1 MAASTSTWQQV
12 RLFPKSA
19 RLFLTATIINGVLFS
34 AWQLFF
40 NLFILARGFE
50 KDFLGLINSMP
61 SMAGLF
67 LGILM
72 GMLSDRIGRRP
83 AMLIGL
89 SISTLAMGLQLFVPF
104 KAVMVVIAFMG
115 GVGNSLYFISQAPFM
130 MKVTTP
136 ETRSLM
142 FSLNFG
148 LSTLAGAVG
157 NLFAG
162 QMPAWFG
169 GLLQV
174 PATSAEAYRMV
185 LLVSVGLGI
194 FALIPIFILKE
205 PVKDQSIN
213 QVRPNQWVLLK
224 ETMHRGF
231 TWKLVLP
238 EALLGFG
245 AAITIP
251 YMNLYFV
258 ETFDLK
264 SNILGGLFSLSAL
277 LVGIGSIIGPRLVQ
291 KFNSKIKVVVL
302 TQASSLVFLLVLA
315 FSPFVWLAA
324 IGFLLRGMLM
334 NMAVPLYNAFCMEN
348 VPEQEQGVVNSLI
361 SNSWTAGWAIGPFL
375 SGLIQIRYG
384 FQPLFLA
391 TASIYLLSIFSTWIF
406 FSRYE
411 QQKLAET
418 LAAETGLA

>member
-1 MAASTSTWQQV
+1 MTTSMSTRHQIKT
-12 RLFPKSA
+12 FPKSA
-19 RLFLTATIINGVLFS
+19 RLFLTATIINGIIFS
-34 AWQLFF
+34 TWQLFF
-40 NLFILARGFE
+40 NFFILARGFE

-61 SMAGLF
+61 SIAGLF

-72 GMLSDRIGRRP
+72 GMVSDRIGRRP

-104 KAVMVVIAFMG
+104 PALMVVIAFMG

-130 MKVTTP
+130 MKVTNP
-136 ETRSLM
+136 HNRSLM

-162 QMPAWFG
+162 QMPGWFG

-174 PATSAEAYRMV
+174 PSDSAQAYQMV
-185 LLVSVGLGI
+185 LLVSVVLGF

-205 PVKDQSIN
+205 PVKELSGDTKK
-213 QVRPNQWVLLK
+213 PNQWILLK
-224 ETMHRGF
+224 ETMRRGF

-258 ETFDLK
+258 ETFNLK
-264 SNILGGLFSLSAL
+264 SNILGMLFSLSAL

-291 KFNSKIKVVVL
+291 RFNSKIKVVVL
-302 TQASSLVFLLVLA
+302 TQASSLIFLLILA
-315 FSPFVWLAA
+315 FSPFAWLAA
-324 IGFLLRGMLM
+324 IGFLLRGVLM

-348 VPEQEQGVVNSLI
+348 VTENEQGVVNSLI

-391 TASIYLLSIFSTWIF
+391 TASIYMLSILSTWTF
-406 FSRYE
+406 FHRYE
-411 QQKLAET
+411 QRKLVEN
-418 LAAETGLA
+418 LGLETGML

>member
-12 RLFPKSA
+12 KLFPKSA
-19 RLFLTATIINGVLFS
+19 RLFLLATIINGVLFS

-89 SISTLAMGLQLFVPF
+89 SISTLAMGLQLFVPY
-104 KAVMVVIAFMG
+104 KAVMVMIAFMG

-130 MKVTTP
+130 MKVTQP
-136 ETRSLM
+136 QNRSLM

-185 LLVSVGLGI
+185 LLVSVSLGI

-205 PVKDQSIN
+205 PVKDQPAD
-213 QVRPNQWVLLK
+213 QLKPNQWVLLK
-224 ETMHRGF
+224 DTMRRGF
-231 TWKLVLP
+231 TWKMVLP

-258 ETFDLK
+258 ETFNLK
-264 SNILGGLFSLSAL
+264 SNLLGALFSLSAL

-291 KFNSKIKVVVL
+291 KFNSKIRVVVM

-315 FSPFVWLAA
+315 FSPFAWLAA

-348 VPEQEQGVVNSLI
+348 VSENEQGVVNSLI

-391 TASIYLLSIFSTWIF
+391 TASIYLLSIFSTWMF

-411 QQKLAET
+411 QQKLSES
-418 LAAETGLA
+418 LATETGLA

>member
-1 MAASTSTWQQV
+1 MTTSTSTWQQIKT
-12 RLFPKSA
+12 FPQNA
-19 RLFLTATIINGVLFS
+19 RLFLLATIINGILFS
-34 AWQLFF
+34 TWQLFF

-61 SMAGLF
+61 WVAGLV
-67 LGILM
+67 LGIPL

-89 SISTLAMGLQLFVPF
+89 ALFTTSMGLQLFIQV
-104 KAVMVVIAFMG
+104 KILLVLVAFLG
-115 GVGNSLYFISQAPFM
+115 GVGNSLFFISQAPFM
-130 MKVTTP
+130 MKVTNADN
-136 ETRSLM
+136 RSLM

-148 LSTLAGAVG
+148 LNTLAGAVG

-169 GLLQV
+169 GLLDV
-174 PATSAEAYRMV
+174 PATSAQAYQLV
-185 LLVSVGLGI
+185 LLVSVVLGF

-205 PVKDQSIN
+205 PQKKVSLNQPVIN
-213 QVRPNQWVLLK
+213 QWSLLK
-224 ETMHRGF
+224 NTMRRGF

-238 EALLGFG
+238 EMLLGFG

-258 ETFDLK
+258 EVFHLK
-264 SNILGGLFSLSAL
+264 SNVLGALFSMSAL
-277 LVGIGSIIGPRLVQ
+277 FVGVGSILGPRLVK
-291 KFNSKIKVVVL
+291 KFNSKIRVVVM
-302 TQASSLVFLLVLA
+302 TQASSLVFLLILA
-315 FSPFVWLAA
+315 FSPFAWLAA
-324 IGFLLRGMLM
+324 IGYLLRGMLM

-348 VPEQEQGVVNSLI
+348 VAENEQGVVNSLI

-384 FQPLFLA
+384 FQPLFLITA
-391 TASIYLLSIFSTWIF
+391 TIYMLSILSTWIF
-406 FSRYE
+406 FGKYE
-411 QQKLAET
+411 QEKLTENLVIEKGAI
-418 LAAETGLA
+418 

>member
-224 ETMHRGF
+224 ETMSRGF

-375 SGLIQIRYG
+375 SGLIQIHYG

-418 LAAETGLA
+418 LVPETRLV

>member
-1 MAASTSTWQQV
+1 MTASMSSWQQFKT
-12 RLFPKSA
+12 FPKSA
-19 RLFLTATIINGVLFS
+19 RLFLLATIINGIIFS

-40 NLFILARGFE
+40 NFFILARGYE

-61 SMAGLF
+61 SIAGLL

-72 GMLSDRIGRRP
+72 GMVSDRIGRKP
-83 AMLIGL
+83 AMIIGL
-89 SISTLAMGLQLFVPF
+89 SLSTTAMGLQLFVDSQILLLG
-104 KAVMVVIAFMG
+104 MAFLG
-115 GVGNSLYFISQAPFM
+115 GVGNSLFFISQAPFM
-130 MKVTTP
+130 MKVTNP
-136 ETRSLM
+136 QNRSLM

-148 LSTLAGAVG
+148 LATLAGAVG
-157 NLFAG
+157 NIFAG
-162 QMPAWFG
+162 QMPGWFG
-169 GLLQV
+169 GWLQIPV
-174 PATSAEAYRMV
+174 DSAQAYQMV
-185 LLVSVGLGI
+185 LLVSVTLGF

-205 PVKDQSIN
+205 PVKTQNLDE
-213 QVRPNQWVLLK
+213 VKPNQWALLK
-224 ETMHRGF
+224 KTMKRGF

-238 EALLGFG
+238 EMLLGFG

-251 YMNLYFV
+251 YMNLYFS

-264 SNILGGLFSLSAL
+264 SSVLGGLFSLSAL

-291 KFNSKIKVVVL
+291 KFNSKIRVVVM

-324 IGFLLRGMLM
+324 VGFLLRGMLM

-348 VPEQEQGVVNSLI
+348 VAEHEQGVVNSLI

-384 FQPLFLA
+384 FQPLFLTTA
-391 TASIYLLSIFSTWIF
+391 TIYCLSILSTWVF
-406 FSRYE
+406 FHQYE
-411 QQKLAET
+411 QKKLAED
-418 LAAETGLA
+418 LVLEPGLI